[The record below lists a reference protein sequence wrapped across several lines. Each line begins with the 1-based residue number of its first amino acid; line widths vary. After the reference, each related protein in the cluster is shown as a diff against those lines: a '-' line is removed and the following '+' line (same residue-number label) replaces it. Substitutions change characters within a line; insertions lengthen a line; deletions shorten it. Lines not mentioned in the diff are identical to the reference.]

1 MKHIIQDELWTEA
14 VEGWADKKVTVYLS
28 QKHEEYQELRER
40 AGDLSEKC
48 PVIYPLIH
56 GTGMI
61 KLTSEE
67 HCIFAEYLEVK
78 DRTEQLEREYHYY
91 LGLATIPPF
100 TQNIQLFQDKM
111 GLSEEEID
119 VRRNRI
125 LELLAD
131 GRMEGSD
138 RVFQSADAKSREG
151 EERILELEKDLK
163 ELELPKEIRRKID
176 SYVSAVNA
184 QWLKY
189 SEFMYR
195 YGIQDILALLRV
207 I

>member
-1 MKHIIQDELWTEA
+1 MKTSIQDELWMEA
-14 VEGWADKKVTVYLS
+14 VEGWADKRVTAYLS
-28 QKHEEYQELRER
+28 QNHGEYQELRER
-40 AGDLSEKC
+40 AGSLSEKSSA
-48 PVIYPLIH
+48 IYSLLH

-61 KLTSEE
+61 KLTREE
-67 HCIFAEYLEVK
+67 HRIFAEYLEVK

-91 LGLATIPPF
+91 LGLATISPF

-125 LELLAD
+125 LELLVD
-131 GRMEGSD
+131 GRTEGSD
-138 RVFQSADAKSREG
+138 RVFHSSDAKNREE

-163 ELELPKEIRRKID
+163 ELGLSEEIRRKID

-195 YGIQDILALLRV
+195 YGIQDILVCLRV
-207 I
+207 V

>member
-1 MKHIIQDELWTEA
+1 MKTSIQDELWMEA
-14 VEGWADKKVTVYLS
+14 VEGWADKRVTAYLS
-28 QKHEEYQELRER
+28 RNHEEYQELRER

-48 PVIYPLIH
+48 PAIYPLIH
-56 GTGMI
+56 GTGMV

-67 HCIFAEYLEVK
+67 HRIFAEYLEVK
-78 DRTEQLEREYHYY
+78 DRIEQLEREYHYY

-125 LELLAD
+125 LELLVD
-131 GRMEGSD
+131 GQLEGSD
-138 RVFQSADAKSREG
+138 RVFQSADVKNREG

-163 ELELPKEIRRKID
+163 ELGLSEEIRGKID
-176 SYVSAVNA
+176 SYVSAVNS

-195 YGIQDILALLRV
+195 YGIQDILVFLRGV
-207 I
+207 

>member
-1 MKHIIQDELWTEA
+1 MKTSIQDELWMEA
-14 VEGWADKKVTVYLS
+14 VEGWADKRVTAYLS
-28 QKHEEYQELRER
+28 RNHEEYQELREK

-48 PVIYPLIH
+48 PAIYPLIH
-56 GTGMI
+56 GIGMV

-67 HCIFAEYLEVK
+67 HRIFAEYLKVK

-91 LGLATIPPF
+91 LGLATILPF

-111 GLSEEEID
+111 GLSEEETGG
-119 VRRNRI
+119 RKNRI
-125 LELLAD
+125 LDLLAD

-138 RVFQSADAKSREG
+138 RVFQAADVKNKEG

-163 ELELPKEIRRKID
+163 ESELPEEIREKID
-176 SYVSAVNA
+176 CYVSAVNA
-184 QWLKY
+184 QWLRY

-195 YGIQDILALLRV
+195 YGIQDILALLRGV
-207 I
+207 

>member
-1 MKHIIQDELWTEA
+1 MKTSIQDELWMEA
-14 VEGWADKKVTVYLS
+14 VEGWVDKRVAVYLS
-28 QKHEEYQELRER
+28 RNHEEYQELRER

-48 PVIYPLIH
+48 PAIYPLIH

-67 HCIFAEYLEVK
+67 HRIFAEYLEVK
-78 DRTEQLEREYHYY
+78 DRIEQLEREYHYY
-91 LGLATIPPF
+91 LGLATI
-100 TQNIQLFQDKM
+100 QLLQDKM

-119 VRRNRI
+119 ERRNRI

-138 RVFQSADAKSREG
+138 RVFQSADAKNREG

-163 ELELPKEIRRKID
+163 ELRLSEEIRRKID
-176 SYVSAVNA
+176 SYVSAVNT

-189 SEFMYR
+189 SEFMYQ
-195 YGIQDILALLRV
+195 YGIQDILVFLRV
-207 I
+207 V

>member
-1 MKHIIQDELWTEA
+1 MKTSIQDELWMEA

-28 QKHEEYQELRER
+28 RNHKEYQELRER

-48 PVIYPLIH
+48 PAIYSLIH
-56 GTGMI
+56 GTGMV

-67 HCIFAEYLEVK
+67 HRIFAEYLEVK
-78 DRTEQLEREYHYY
+78 DRIEQLEREYHYY
-91 LGLATIPPF
+91 LGLATVPPF
-100 TQNIQLFQDKM
+100 TQNIQMFQDKM

-125 LELLAD
+125 LELLVD

-138 RVFQSADAKSREG
+138 RVFQSADAKNREE

-163 ELELPKEIRRKID
+163 ELGLSEEIRRKID
-176 SYVSAVNA
+176 SYVSAVNT

-195 YGIQDILALLRV
+195 YGIQDILVFLRIV
-207 I
+207 